1 MSTPPRSL
9 PPSPGPPPPA
19 EAAQERCASTSRY
32 RTLYAYNHLLTLTI
46 ATMTDR
52 ALHQPWVHVS
62 SDLYEPAY
70 HVPQA
75 RMSMQGSPRRCCRA
89 LLRWPLRWP
98 ARLQRPLELAAH
110 ARHRRQRWW
119 RVHPCG
125 ARERSTLGGG
135 YSPRVGRATAERL
148 RRMRMACMCRS
159 RREIGGAGS
168 PECLRG
174 RPGRAGPGLAVPHG
188 PSGVGRGTRD
198 PRRGP
203 LCTFVHAHLVSVV

>member
-1 MSTPPRSL
+1 MAQRSPLSPPTAAARRPGPVSAL
-9 PPSPGPPPPA
+9 LRPLSPSPGPPPPA

-62 SDLYEPAY
+62 SDLYEPVY

-135 YSPRVGRATAERL
+135 SPSEAIKELVQPTTRLGESNPPPPPVRLEAGLRSNLFRYARVEVR
-148 RRMRMACMCRS
+148 
-159 RREIGGAGS
+159 
-168 PECLRG
+168 
-174 RPGRAGPGLAVPHG
+174 
-188 PSGVGRGTRD
+188 
-198 PRRGP
+198 
-203 LCTFVHAHLVSVV
+203 VVCVV